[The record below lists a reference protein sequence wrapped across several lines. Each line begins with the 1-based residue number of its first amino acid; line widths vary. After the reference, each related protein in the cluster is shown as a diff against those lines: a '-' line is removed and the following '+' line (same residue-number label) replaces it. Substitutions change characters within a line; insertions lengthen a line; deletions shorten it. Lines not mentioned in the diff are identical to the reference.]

1 MRKLLPEL
9 VLGLDMIKGRKVRF
23 KERSEDALEIDQITY
38 CLNQNTLKQ
47 QFSMWGDLVPQRTLV
62 MSGDSFDC
70 HTGGEGG
77 CDIKWLEARDSAKN
91 PIVHKTAHT
100 TKYSLA

>member
-1 MRKLLPEL
+1 
-9 VLGLDMIKGRKVRF
+9 
-23 KERSEDALEIDQITY
+23 
-38 CLNQNTLKQ
+38 
-47 QFSMWGDLVPQRTLV
+47 MWGDLVPQRTLV